1 MGGYTGWALD
11 GAKLIAG
18 QQQANRAAKAQA
30 EQISAQNAYL
40 AQQQEVRVK
49 QQRDLLKQQLAS
61 TRARLAAGG
70 IGIGSGS
77 GQALMSGMV
86 RDSEEQ
92 LSDSDALL
100 QARQASSAAG
110 SGSGGGLLQ
119 GLETLQKGMS
129 WLDRFPGAR
138 D

>member
-40 AQQQEVRVK
+40 TQQQEVRAK

-70 IGIGSGS
+70 IGVGSGS